1 MLGLV
6 RDYSAM
12 DVFSNFSYPP
22 QKDYKPSVNIVINS
36 AIGSSLCSCYR
47 DHVIVQIYKGPL
59 QTILVYESIHVTSG
73 F

>member
-36 AIGSSLCSCYR
+36 DIPVGSSLCSCYR
-47 DHVIVQIYKGPL
+47 DHVIVQI
-59 QTILVYESIHVTSG
+59 
-73 F
+73 

>member
-12 DVFSNFSYPP
+12 DAFSNFSYPP

-36 AIGSSLCSCYR
+36 DIGSSLCSCYR
-47 DHVIVQIYKGPL
+47 DHVIV
-59 QTILVYESIHVTSG
+59 HVHVHVAGG